1 MYDLKIFDAEAA
13 AKRLPFVGLVNAL
26 ERGFAI
32 GAEVP
37 VRHHHAMPRSG
48 ERDATLLLMPAWSRP
63 EDAEQYLGVKIVTV
77 VPGNTARNLPGLF
90 STYVL
95 YDALTGQQLA
105 LIDGNTITARRT
117 VATSAL
123 AARCLSRPDST
134 KLLVIGSGRI
144 GSLLPYAYRA
154 VRPIAEVA
162 VWDVHR
168 DGAQR
173 LVGAL
178 RDAGFRAS
186 LVSDLETAVRGADIV
201 SAATLASE
209 PLVKGQWLKPG
220 THLDLIGGFTP
231 TMREAD
237 DEAVR
242 MSAVYVDTMEALHE
256 AGDLVQPL
264 NAEVID
270 RKHIVGSL
278 AQLCLHEAEGRHSND
293 QVTYFK
299 AVGSGLADLV
309 AARMVYTAAGDSCAQ
324 V

>member
-1 MYDLKIFDAEAA
+1 MYELKIFDAEAA
-13 AKRLPFVGLVNAL
+13 AKRLSFSELVNAL
-26 ERGFAI
+26 EQGFAL

-37 VRHHHAMPRSG
+37 VRHHHAMPRRG
-48 ERDATLLLMPAWSRP
+48 ETDATLLLMPAWSRQV
-63 EDAEQYLGVKIVTV
+63 DAEQYLGVKIVTV
-77 VPGNTARNLPGLF
+77 VPGNNARNLPGLF
-90 STYVL
+90 STYIL
-95 YDALTGQQLA
+95 YDARTGQQLA

-123 AARCLSRPDST
+123 AARFLSRLDST

-162 VWDVHR
+162 VWDIDR
-168 DGAQR
+168 AGAQR
-173 LVGAL
+173 LVATL
-178 RDAGFRAS
+178 RDGGFRAT
-186 LVSDLETAVRGADIV
+186 LASDLEAAVRGADIV
-201 SAATLASE
+201 TSATLATE

-237 DEAVR
+237 DEGVR

-256 AGDLVQPL
+256 AGDLVQPI
-264 NAEVID
+264 NAGVISTS
-270 RKHIVGSL
+270 HVLATL
-278 AQLCLHEAEGRHSND
+278 AQLCRHEVQGRNAND

-309 AARMVYTAAGDSCAQ
+309 AARMVYTVAGGS
-324 V
+324 